1 MASIYNMNTA
11 EQFELGKIIEFPSVK
26 QEKAKKR
33 SGKKSEVYNY
43 QPDDLVK
50 MMAYLE
56 QTENWI
62 HWLIVAVQCNT
73 ARRISDT
80 LALRWS
86 NIYNPAT
93 GNYRTEIEIAEKKTG
108 KVGTPAI
115 NDAVKQAIGRYISET
130 NCDPSKDNY
139 SHFVFEQLSGNF
151 KGKVITPAGH
161 RKALKKAA
169 QAVGIEYNVGTHS
182 ARKTFGAM
190 SRSLHPNDY
199 DSMEILATTYNH
211 SSERVTKRYIGL
223 TKEKVNQYYEDF
235 GAAFTEMLAG
245 KMELSKDGKPTA
257 TLEISDLRD
266 IVGFAYD
273 LCNDGVEKADAVA
286 MMMDLIHSAAK

>member
-11 EQFELGKIIEFPSVK
+11 EQFGLGQIIEFPSVK

-93 GNYRTEIEIAEKKTG
+93 GNYRTEIEITEKKTG

-182 ARKTFGAM
+182 ARKT
-190 SRSLHPNDY
+190 
-199 DSMEILATTYNH
+199 
-211 SSERVTKRYIGL
+211 
-223 TKEKVNQYYEDF
+223 
-235 GAAFTEMLAG
+235 
-245 KMELSKDGKPTA
+245 
-257 TLEISDLRD
+257 
-266 IVGFAYD
+266 
-273 LCNDGVEKADAVA
+273 
-286 MMMDLIHSAAK
+286 LIHSTANPDNLLPTIIAAKELPSGILALQKKRSTNTIRTSVRRLLKCWLEKWNCQKMESPLLRWRSVTCGTLLGLPMTFAMMA